1 MTSKFSYLA
10 AVLLA
15 MLSLVATNVSA
26 QDSESAKDQN
36 LSIAEA
42 LTTGKAH
49 LLFRYRYEFVDQD
62 GFAEDANASTL
73 RIRLNYQ
80 TGKWNNWSGFTEFDY
95 VTELLLTDFNNLAGS
110 SPDRDQYPVVAD
122 VKGPDLNQLYLDY
135 DPTADTKLRF
145 GRQRINLDNQRFV
158 GGVGWRQ
165 NEQTYDSA
173 TLKFNGFSN
182 TQLFYSYVAT
192 VRRIFGAEVPAGSQ
206 DHDTHLL
213 NAKIKLGDAWTVTPY
228 YYLIDDNDF
237 AAFST
242 ATFGARAT
250 GEIPVGEG
258 KLNLVAEVATQS
270 DAGNNPVSY
279 DAEYFNLGATWAL
292 KNGLSLGLAWESL
305 GGDQN
310 VVVENAAFRTPLAT
324 LHAFQGWADKFLV
337 TPGAGIDDIFATV
350 KYKAGKWS
358 FTGVY
363 HDFTAQ
369 SGSADWGTELDLSAG
384 RKLGDRYGLLFKAAM
399 YDADQHLTDTTKF
412 WIMLTANY

>member
-1 MTSKFSYLA
+1 MNTKFSYLVA
-10 AVLLA
+10 AMLA
-15 MLSLVATNVSA
+15 MLSLVATNAIA
-26 QDSESAKDQN
+26 QDSESATDKN
-36 LSIAEA
+36 LSFAEA
-42 LTTGKAH
+42 LTSGKAH
-49 LLFRYRYEFVDQD
+49 LAFRYRYEFVDQD

-73 RIRLNYQ
+73 RLRLNYL

-110 SPDRDQYPVVAD
+110 SPERDQYPVVAD
-122 VKGPDLNQLYLDY
+122 VKGPDLNQLYVDY
-135 DPTADTKLRF
+135 DPTADTKVRL

-182 TQLFYSYVAT
+182 TKLFYSYVTT
-192 VRRIFGAEVPAGSQ
+192 VKRIFGPEVTQGSQ
-206 DHDTHLL
+206 DHSTSLL

-228 YYLIDDNDF
+228 YYLIDDKDF

-250 GEIPVGEG
+250 GGIPVGEG

-270 DAGNNPVSY
+270 DAANNPVSY
-279 DAEYFNLGATWAL
+279 DAEYINLGATWAM

-310 VVVENAAFRTPLAT
+310 VVGSAFRTP
-324 LHAFQGWADKFLV
+324 
-337 TPGAGIDDIFATV
+337 
-350 KYKAGKWS
+350 
-358 FTGVY
+358 
-363 HDFTAQ
+363 
-369 SGSADWGTELDLSAG
+369 
-384 RKLGDRYGLLFKAAM
+384 
-399 YDADQHLTDTTKF
+399 
-412 WIMLTANY
+412 

>member
-15 MLSLVATNVSA
+15 MLSMVATNVLA
-26 QDSESAKDQN
+26 QDRESAKDEN
-36 LSIAEA
+36 LSFAEA
-42 LTTGKAH
+42 LTSGKAH

-95 VTELLLTDFNNLAGS
+95 ITELLLTDFNSLGGS

-122 VKGPDLNQLYLDY
+122 VKGTDLNQLYLDY
-135 DPTADTKLRF
+135 DPTADTKIRL
-145 GRQRINLDNQRFV
+145 GRQRILLDNQRFV

-165 NEQTYDSA
+165 NEQVYDSA

-182 TQLFYSYVAT
+182 TQLFYSYVTT
-192 VRRIFGAEVPAGSQ
+192 VRRIFGTEVTGGSH
-206 DHDTHLL
+206 DNDTHLL

-228 YYLIDDNDF
+228 YYLIDNNDA

-242 ATFGARAT
+242 ATFGARAA
-250 GEIPVGEG
+250 GGIPVGEG

-279 DAEYFNLGATWAL
+279 DAEYFNLGATWAM

-310 VVVENAAFRTPLAT
+310 VAGASFRTPLAT
-324 LHAFQGWADKFLV
+324 LHAFQGWADKFLG
-337 TPGAGIDDIFATV
+337 TPNAGIDDLFATV

-399 YDADQHLTDTTKF
+399 YDADQHATDTTKF

>member
-10 AVLLA
+10 ATLLA
-15 MLSLVATNVSA
+15 MLSLVATNVLA
-26 QDSESAKDQN
+26 QDSESAKDEN

-42 LTTGKAH
+42 LTSGKAH
-49 LLFRYRYEFVDQD
+49 LQFRYRYEFVDQD

-73 RIRLNYQ
+73 RIRLNYK

-95 VTELLLTDFNNLAGS
+95 ITELLLTDFNSLGGS

-122 VKGPDLNQLYLDY
+122 VTGTDLNQLYLDY
-135 DPTADTKLRF
+135 DPSADTKVRL
-145 GRQRINLDNQRFV
+145 GRQRILLDYQRFV

-182 TQLFYSYVAT
+182 TQLFYSYVTT
-192 VRRIFGAEVPAGSQ
+192 VRRIFGTEVTGGSH
-206 DHDTHLL
+206 DNDTHLL
-213 NAKIKLGDAWTVTPY
+213 NAKIKLGDAWTITPY
-228 YYLIDDNDF
+228 YYLIDNNDV
-237 AAFST
+237 ARFST

-250 GEIPVGEG
+250 GGISLGEG
-258 KLNLVAEVATQS
+258 KLNLVAEIATQS
-270 DAGNNPVSY
+270 DAGNNLVSY
-279 DAEYFNLGATWAL
+279 DAEYFNLGATWAM

-305 GGDQN
+305 GGDAI
-310 VVVENAAFRTPLAT
+310 VGGASFITPLAT
-324 LHAFQGWADKFLV
+324 LHAFQGWADKFLA
-337 TPGAGIDDIFATV
+337 TPGAGIDDLYATV

-363 HDFTAQ
+363 HDFSAEAL
-369 SGSADWGTELDLSAG
+369 SADWGTELDLSAG
-384 RKLGDRYGLLFKAAM
+384 RKLGDRYSLLFKAAM
-399 YDADQHLTDTTKF
+399 YDADQHATDTTKF